1 MKNTRL
7 VSALSV
13 RRRYARRWTLPISLA
28 IMLSLNAIGTAAE
41 FRCIEASRYGNLLHI
56 FGGDPIALLG
66 YLGLEKR
73 PPPDT
78 GLCRAMAM
86 TGEIRRGDAD
96 ALLEKLIQGKGWLAA
111 LYVSIDGSN
120 IDEELKLAAAVRG
133 FSLETFFVGEADWPI
148 RYKPDF
154 TDYWGSDMQFSVSAA
169 VQAPADATSLNIG
182 LETFAQRVNRLLPVN
197 ACRAVCDRACA
208 TVWAGG
214 VQRSVPSA
222 STASGAAAAGAPTG
236 MVEDNCARAAFAAY
250 LDKAPSVLSGFEAVA
265 LPGERS
271 HAPPAMTS
279 TLRERCGGEIGAVE
293 LLEKQFGETVARHA
307 RNQFHDV
314 SVEQFKQD
322 SVAARSFLNES
333 ETLRRAAARLVQCV
347 ARAHEAERLASFEAL
362 CGSKCDKQKLSDS
375 FAGTA
380 RQFRNMIAAPST
392 GTPQSEQMAPEKTVG
407 RVTYRGTNDASLAG
421 DITQIRG
428 NEWLATS
435 GRGTYRFCQL
445 ARNASAIVLY
455 DPSRDL
461 YVRLDLAARK
471 FATRAGA
478 LREWQSVYDIVT
490 AEPRPIAAPAQPGAG
505 ASPRGLSRVG
515 YSSADKKTVGEFKKG
530 PGYEWL
536 ETNAQSKNAFCLR
549 SETEREVQLYDNG
562 RDVLLQLDLADRK
575 IREKRG
581 NRLAWTTIY
590 DIGAIEREA
599 ATTACTRLTFRQT
612 ADLCNN
618 CTAPPWNGELNRNSG
633 EEWTATFVDGHNK
646 PGVSHWRLTAQTSSE
661 MVLHDASRDIYRR
674 FDLTARKGFL
684 RSGATGNW
692 TAASDILST
701 DCR

>member
-7 VSALSV
+7 VSALLV
-13 RRRYARRWTLPISLA
+13 RRRYAPRWTLPISLA
-28 IMLSLNAIGTAAE
+28 ILLSLNAIGTAAE

-66 YLGLEKR
+66 YFGLEKR

-78 GLCRAMAM
+78 NLCRAMAM

-96 ALLEKLIQGKGWLAA
+96 ALLDKLIQGKGWLAA
-111 LYVSIDGSN
+111 LYVSLEGAN
-120 IDEELKLAAAVRG
+120 IEEELKLAAVVRG
-133 FSLETFFVGEADWPI
+133 FSLKTFFVGEADWPV

-182 LETFAQRVNRLLPVN
+182 LETYAQRVNRSLPVN
-197 ACRAVCDRACA
+197 ACRAVCDRGCA
-208 TVWAGG
+208 TVWAAG
-214 VQRSVPSA
+214 VQRSAPPA
-222 STASGAAAAGAPTG
+222 STAPSAPIPGAPTG
-236 MVEDNCARAAFAAY
+236 VAEDNCTRAAFAAY
-250 LDKAPSVLSGFEAVA
+250 LDKAPSVLSGFEATP
-265 LPGERS
+265 LRGETS
-271 HAPPAMTS
+271 HAPPATTG
-279 TLRERCGGEIGAVE
+279 TLREKCGGEIGAVE
-293 LLEKQFGETVARHA
+293 LLEKQLGETVARHA

-322 SVAARSFLNES
+322 SVAARSFLAES
-333 ETLRRAAARLVQCV
+333 ETLRRAAARLLQCV
-347 ARAHEAERLASFEAL
+347 ARTQEAERLASFEAL
-362 CGSKCDKQKLSDS
+362 CGSKCDKQKQSDT

-380 RQFRNMIAAPST
+380 REFRSMIA
-392 GTPQSEQMAPEKTVG
+392 GTPTRSPQSEQMTPEKTVG
-407 RVTYRGTNDASLAG
+407 RVTYRRTNDASLTG

-435 GRGTYRFCQL
+435 GRDTHRFCQL
-445 ARNASAIVLY
+445 ARNASAILLY

-461 YVRLDLAARK
+461 YVRVDLAARK

-478 LREWQSVYDIVT
+478 LREWQPMYDIVT
-490 AEPRPIAAPAQPGAG
+490 AEPRPIAAPTESGAG
-505 ASPRGLSRVG
+505 ASPQGLSRVG

-530 PGYEWL
+530 SGYEWL
-536 ETNAQSKNAFCLR
+536 EINAQSKNAFCLR

-575 IREKRG
+575 IRQKQG

-599 ATTACTRLTFRQT
+599 ATAACTRLAFRQT

-618 CTAPPWNGELNRNSG
+618 CTAPPWNGELNRTSG
-633 EEWTATFVDGHNK
+633 DEWTATFVDGHNK
-646 PGVSHWRLTAQTSSE
+646 TGVSHWRLTSQTSSE

-684 RSGATGNW
+684 RSGAAGNW

>member
-1 MKNTRL
+1 
-7 VSALSV
+7 
-13 RRRYARRWTLPISLA
+13 
-28 IMLSLNAIGTAAE
+28 
-41 FRCIEASRYGNLLHI
+41 
-56 FGGDPIALLG
+56 
-66 YLGLEKR
+66 
-73 PPPDT
+73 
-78 GLCRAMAM
+78 
-86 TGEIRRGDAD
+86 
-96 ALLEKLIQGKGWLAA
+96 
-111 LYVSIDGSN
+111 
-120 IDEELKLAAAVRG
+120 
-133 FSLETFFVGEADWPI
+133 
-148 RYKPDF
+148 
-154 TDYWGSDMQFSVSAA
+154 
-169 VQAPADATSLNIG
+169 
-182 LETFAQRVNRLLPVN
+182 
-197 ACRAVCDRACA
+197 
-208 TVWAGG
+208 
-214 VQRSVPSA
+214 
-222 STASGAAAAGAPTG
+222 
-236 MVEDNCARAAFAAY
+236 
-250 LDKAPSVLSGFEAVA
+250 
-265 LPGERS
+265 
-271 HAPPAMTS
+271 MTS
-279 TLRERCGGEIGAVE
+279 TLREKCGGEIGAVE

-322 SVAARSFLNES
+322 SVAARAFLNES
-333 ETLRRAAARLVQCV
+333 ETLGRTAARLVQCV
-347 ARAHEAERLASFEAL
+347 ARTHEAERLASFEAL

-375 FAGTA
+375 FAATA
-380 RQFRNMIAAPST
+380 REFRSMIAGIPT

-421 DITQIRG
+421 DITQIRS

-435 GRGTYRFCQL
+435 GRSTHRFCQL

-471 FATRAGA
+471 LASRAGT

-490 AEPRPIAAPAQPGAG
+490 AEPKPIAAPTESGAG

-515 YSSADKKTVGEFKKG
+515 YSSADKKTVGEFKKSS
-530 PGYEWL
+530 GYEWL
-536 ETNAQSKNAFCLR
+536 EINAQSKNAFCLH
-549 SETEREVQLYDNG
+549 SETEREVQLYDND

-581 NRLAWTTIY
+581 NRLAWTPIY

-599 ATTACTRLTFRQT
+599 ATTATCTQLAFRQT

-618 CTAPPWNGELNRNSG
+618 CTAPPWNGELNKISG

-646 PGVSHWRLTAQTSSE
+646 PGVSHWRLTSQTSSE

-674 FDLTARKGFL
+674 FDLTARKGFI